1 MAKFWNLISHQPDG
15 SEVQILTWGVLGWV
29 KGEGDA
35 LVQAIPWEI
44 EGCDNYKDMTLIGKW

>member
-1 MAKFWNLISHQPDG
+1 
-15 SEVQILTWGVLGWV
+15 LGWV

-44 EGCDNYKDMTLIGKW
+44 EGCDNYKDMTLIGKR